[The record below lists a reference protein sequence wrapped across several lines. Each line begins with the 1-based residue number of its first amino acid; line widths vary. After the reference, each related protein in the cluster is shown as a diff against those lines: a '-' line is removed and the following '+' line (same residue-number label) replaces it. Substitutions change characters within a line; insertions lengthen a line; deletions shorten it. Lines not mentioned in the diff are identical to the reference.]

1 VSAPASY
8 AIGIDVGGTKIAAGL
23 VDLAS
28 GRVLARRSMATRPER
43 GGAAVLDDVLA
54 LRAAL
59 SGDAARLG
67 VRLSGTGLGVC
78 ELVDLAG
85 QVASGYTVAWAGL
98 PVLERLAAEGPAS
111 WRA

>member
-1 VSAPASY
+1 
-8 AIGIDVGGTKIAAGL
+8 
-23 VDLAS
+23 
-28 GRVLARRSMATRPER
+28 
-43 GGAAVLDDVLA
+43 VLDDVLA

-59 SGDAARLG
+59 SGDAARLA
-67 VRLSGTGLGVC
+67 VRVSGTGLGVC